1 MEQTEKIAGG
11 TDLEHHAEQLTRTLD
26 LLGSLEN
33 RINGSQI
40 IPGETAFRDPR
51 DTYHQITVG
60 AVLVSRGINAHH
72 ARQLDGL
79 LEMKLDGLFEY
90 LQLMSELDKDA
101 EDQDETLGA
110 ALLKLLDLDPGK
122 LEKLG
127 RYAEWRRAFERY
139 MVPTENFLT
148 RMTPEDF
155 KKLGER
161 PPSRKQLS
169 LIRTTCQYHRIDF
182 PEIANRLAAY
192 CWLRDIGAN
201 PLYREAI

>member
-11 TDLEHHAEQLTRTLD
+11 TELEQLAEQLARTLN
-26 LLGSLEN
+26 LLDNTES
-33 RINGSQI
+33 RINGRQI

-60 AVLVSRGINAHH
+60 AVLVARGVDAHH
-72 ARQLDGL
+72 ARRLDGL
-79 LEMKLDGLFEY
+79 LEMRLDGLFEY
-90 LQLMSELDKDA
+90 LQVMREDADA
-101 EDQDETLGA
+101 EGEDETLGA

-127 RYAEWRRAFERY
+127 RYAEWRRAFDRY
-139 MVPTENFLT
+139 MVPTEKFLT
-148 RMTPEDF
+148 QMTPEDF

-161 PPSRKQLS
+161 PPSRKQVS

-182 PEIANRLAAY
+182 PEIADRLAAY
-192 CWLRDIGAN
+192 FWLRDIGAN
-201 PLYREAI
+201 PLYREAT